1 MLARICVSVCL
12 GASILPIPY
21 TEGGYVK
28 KMLARLCASILAL
41 LTRGR
46 KLRLQIRQFRV
57 YLLAI
62 RTYRGAIAH
71 MRHWGRCLSWLVT
84 AVLLTSA
91 AGCFG
96 LSQNPSYFPYYVPFG
111 DVVRT
116 HAKPIGHG
124 YYANFDPY
132 AVELALEPQV
142 MTSQVGSQ
150 VVVLATVR
158 DEKGTP
164 RRNRRIDWKVSGGN
178 LIEVD
183 ESGILNGRG
192 GVEGNTAFS
201 FTNYGEH
208 RLSRGNA
215 NKADDIMI
223 RPGQSWCVVS
233 SPVEGDTHIS
243 AIVPGIYNWDKRM
256 KTTVVRWVD
265 VSWEFPAR
273 AIAKFGTE
281 HEFATKI
288 VRFTDRLP
296 LAKYRVRYKIL
307 DGPPAILLPSRAQEE
322 VAISDL
328 SGIAK
333 VRIAQL
339 SPASGV
345 NRVSVEIIRP
355 PDPSTPSGAGVPIIT
370 GETSV
375 EWIAPDVKFSH
386 VGPAAAGLG
395 QEMVYTTTAKND
407 GRVESQWV
415 QIALPIPDGAEFVAS
430 NPPATAEGGQ
440 LVFPFGVLAVGQ
452 THTVQATFRAKR
464 PGVIKS
470 IALMRTAENQ
480 NDQKE
485 VNTTITEPQLK
496 AEILGP
502 KTSGVDAPITFV
514 IRLSNPGTGPLDD
527 ITMLAQFD
535 KGFEFDKGSTDPLK
549 STVRGLAPGESRD
562 EPLILTPRRVGPLGL
577 RVTVTSGVLK
587 AEANHVVQIQ
597 QPKIS
602 LRVAGPAKRFVG
614 RPVEWKIAVKNES
627 DTDQPGVVVR
637 DRLPAQVRFT
647 SASRNGQHVSG
658 EVTWNLG
665 VLRPGEEVVL
675 DLTAEAVTP
684 VVDAVKTTFAVGD
697 GNVRAEQATRITLE
711 GIAALKLEMNG
722 LTNPVEV
729 GKNAVY
735 RMTLTN
741 TGSAPAKNIDVKA
754 TASDLLKPLMAT
766 GPTKEMIAGKFI
778 TFGKIDTLQPGAKL
792 IFQFECQA
800 VKEGDARFRVEYSS
814 DLNPAPIFEEEPTRI
829 VAPLSAPVP
838 APVPPLPPPGGGVPK
853 ALPPG

>member
-1 MLARICVSVCL
+1 MMLIA
-12 GASILPIPY
+12 AF
-21 TEGGYVK
+21 
-28 KMLARLCASILAL
+28 LA
-41 LTRGR
+41 
-46 KLRLQIRQFRV
+46 
-57 YLLAI
+57 
-62 RTYRGAIAH
+62 
-71 MRHWGRCLSWLVT
+71 
-84 AVLLTSA
+84 SA

-96 LSQNPSYFPYYVPFG
+96 ISQNPSYFPYYVPFG

-116 HAKPIGHG
+116 HAKPIGPG
-124 YYANFDPY
+124 YYNDFDPH
-132 AVELALEPQV
+132 AIDLALEPQV

-164 RRNRRIDWKVSGGN
+164 RRNRRIDWKVMNGN

-183 ESGILNGRG
+183 ESGYLNGRG
-192 GVEGNTAFS
+192 GVEGNTGFS

-233 SPVEGDTHIS
+233 SPVEADTHIT

-265 VSWEFPAR
+265 VSWEFPPR
-273 AIAKFGTE
+273 ALAKFGTE
-281 HEFATKI
+281 HEFVTKI
-288 VRFTDRLP
+288 SRFTDRLP

-328 SGIAK
+328 SGVAK

-339 SPASGV
+339 APASGV

-355 PDPSTPSGAGVPIIT
+355 PDPTTPTGAGVPIIT
-370 GETSV
+370 GETSI

-386 VGPAAAGLG
+386 VGPASGALN
-395 QEMVYTTTAKND
+395 QELQYVTTARNE
-407 GRVESQWV
+407 GRVDSQWV
-415 QIALPIPDGAEFVAS
+415 QIALPIPDGMEFVAS
-430 NPPATAEGGQ
+430 NPPSAVEGGQ

-452 THTVQATFRAKR
+452 THTVQTTFRAKR
-464 PGVIKS
+464 PGVVKS

-485 VNTTITEPQLK
+485 VNTTITQPGLK

-502 KTSGVDAPITFV
+502 KSSTVDAPINFV
-514 IRLSNPGTGPLDD
+514 IRLSNPGTGPLDE
-527 ITMLAQFD
+527 IMMLAQFD
-535 KGFEFDKGSTDPLK
+535 KGFEADKAGANSLETK
-549 STVRGLAPGESRD
+549 VRGLAPGESRD
-562 EPLILTPRRVGPLGL
+562 ETLILTPRVAGVLALSVSVSSGGL
-577 RVTVTSGVLK
+577 KARADHTVTV
-587 AEANHVVQIQ
+587 Q
-597 QPKIS
+597 QPKVS

-614 RPVEWKIAVKNES
+614 RPVEWKIAVKNDS
-627 DTDQPGVVVR
+627 DADQAGVVVR
-637 DRLPAQVRFT
+637 DRLPTDVRFT
-647 SASRNGQHVSG
+647 SASRNGQHVAG

-665 VLRPGEEVVL
+665 TLKPGEEIVL
-675 DLTAEAVTP
+675 DVAAECLRP
-684 VVDAVKTTFAVGD
+684 VEETIKTTLVTGD
-697 GNVRAEQATRITLE
+697 GNVRQEQAIRLTIE
-711 GIAALKLEMNG
+711 GIAALKMEMNG

-729 GKNAVY
+729 GKNVVY

-754 TASDLLKPLMAT
+754 TASDLLKSLRAT
-766 GPTKEMIAGKFI
+766 GPTKETVADRVV
-778 TFGKIDTLQPGAKL
+778 TFGKIDALPPGKTL
-792 IFQFECQA
+792 IFQIECQA
-800 VKEGDARFRVEYSS
+800 LKIGDARFRTEFTSE
-814 DLNPAPIFEEEPTRI
+814 LNPAPIFEEEPTQI

-838 APVPPLPPPGGGVPK
+838 GPAPPPLPPGGGTPK
-853 ALPPG
+853 ILPPG